1 MSIALSTQVTIT
13 TARIEAITIQ
23 LYRDHAEAAATVAIL
38 DAGGNVVRRE
48 TAQHPN
54 ADAFVKSLIAI
65 PKQAFDDMDALLVS
79 KYPGTVGS
87 NEDVDW

>member
-1 MSIALSTQVTIT
+1 
-13 TARIEAITIQ
+13 
-23 LYRDHAEAAATVAIL
+23 
-38 DAGGNVVRRE
+38 VVRRE

-54 ADAFVKSLIAI
+54 ADAFVKSLIAV